1 MKFWDSSAI
10 IALCVDVPEARATR
24 ALLRADRTMAVWWGT
39 RTECVSAL
47 GRQARDGAIDPRG
60 QGQARAVLSA
70 LAEVWSEVQ
79 PSEAVRSTAER
90 LLATHSLG
98 AADALQLAAA
108 LQWRGQ
114 PSRGA
119 QVVTFDARLRA
130 AARGEGFAVLPAD

>member
-1 MKFWDSSAI
+1 MRFWDSSAI
-10 IALCVDVPEARATR
+10 IPLCVDVPEARATR

-47 GRQARDGAIDPRG
+47 ERQARGGAIDPRG

-70 LAEVWSEVQ
+70 LAHVWSEVQ
-79 PSEAVRSTAER
+79 PSEAVRTTAER
-90 LLATHSLG
+90 LLATHPLR

-119 QVVTFDARLRA
+119 QVVTFDPRLRA
-130 AARGEGFAVLPAD
+130 AARAEGFAVLPAD